1 MFNLLKKYNALLEV
15 DMMSPKERTASLRG
29 VFNRDIQNNASFCFK
44 EKKIYP
50 IPADGMDKMEILF
63 AHLTTKVTDK
73 VTMHREY
80 DRERSIRL
88 HWIKHHVD
96 EQKKDDMMI
105 FSIVNG
111 RDKRTYI
118 YDKVEK
124 YVIVLEP
131 KEAKK
136 QNSPYITIPYNRQ
149 QLADYL
155 SVDRSAMSN
164 ELCKMRDEGLL
175 EFEKNRFQLL

>member
-29 VFNRDIQNNASFCFK
+29 VFNRDIQNNATFCFK

-136 QNSPYITIPYNRQ
+136 QNDKYE
-149 QLADYL
+149 DYVYRYYYFL
-155 SVDRSAMSN
+155 TAYK
-164 ELCKMRDEGLL
+164 LEGKDAKRNKIERLYQRRNATLL
-175 EFEKNRFQLL
+175 

>member
-15 DMMSPKERTASLRG
+15 DMMTPRERTASLRG
-29 VFNRDIQNNASFCFK
+29 VFNRDIQNNAAFAFRS
-44 EKKIYP
+44 KKIYP
-50 IPADGMDKMEILF
+50 IPAEGMDKVELLF
-63 AHLTTKVTDK
+63 SHLTTKVTDK
-73 VTMHREY
+73 ETQHREY

-96 EQKKDDMMI
+96 EQKKDDMLVYSTI
-105 FSIVNG
+105 NG

-136 QNSPYITIPYNRQ
+136 VNDRNEE
-149 QLADYL
+149 YL
-155 SVDRSAMSN
+155 YKYYYFLTAYK
-164 ELCKMRDEGLL
+164 LEGKDAKRNKIERLYQRRNATLL
-175 EFEKNRFQLL
+175 